1 MHQLRRSFRGCANSM
16 ICPQLSTWQIPLF
29 PHVHIHYVLRP
40 NTNTTGGEFSMARQK
55 LSPQGQRLRTI
66 ILTVPIMAAT
76 SGLQNLPSL
85 PRRSRS
91 HINSQW
97 CSTNASCSENPSASS
112 LAPESATQTGKS
124 SSFTMMTRQ
133 MTAESGGSRV
143 DEISNPPAQSV
154 PYVHKSIYLVGV
166 LLVIIILPRV
176 RREGRCGE
184 NVILTLLAGVGPRVR
199 QRCVLG

>member
-1 MHQLRRSFRGCANSM
+1 MFSCAQIIRCRRLFIHVVNSV
-16 ICPQLSTWQIPLF
+16 IPARAH
-29 PHVHIHYVLRP
+29 PYVLGR
-40 NTNTTGGEFSMARQK
+40 TNHQHRCGGYCMARQK
-55 LSPQGQRLRTI
+55 LSPQGQRLRII

-85 PRRSRS
+85 LRRSCS
-91 HINSQW
+91 HISSQW

-112 LAPESATQTGKS
+112 RAPESPTQTVKS
-124 SSFTMMTRQ
+124 SSFATKTQ
-133 MTAESGGSRV
+133 KMTAESGGSRD

-176 RREGRCGE
+176 RKDGRSGE
-184 NVILTLLAGVGPRVR
+184 RVILPRLAGVGPRAHR
-199 QRCVLG
+199 RCVLG